1 MQVIF
6 RGDPI
11 ELERGGALSRQSI
24 TLEGVTFVMNEPR
37 DASALSPKLRSKL
50 RTNNHFEVVAE
61 DDAAV
66 ARVAAE
72 APEQSD
78 VEDEEAAAAAAHAE
92 RAAAKKTKAK

>member
-11 ELERGGALSRQSI
+11 ELERGGGLSRTSI
-24 TLEGVTFVMNEPR
+24 TLEGVTFKLGVPTE
-37 DASALSPKLRSKL
+37 ASGLSPKLQGKL

-61 DDAAV
+61 DDGAV
-66 ARVAAE
+66 VVSPVAAE

-78 VEDEEAAAAAAHAE
+78 TDAEEDAAAAAHAE
-92 RAAAKKTKAK
+92 RASKRKKG